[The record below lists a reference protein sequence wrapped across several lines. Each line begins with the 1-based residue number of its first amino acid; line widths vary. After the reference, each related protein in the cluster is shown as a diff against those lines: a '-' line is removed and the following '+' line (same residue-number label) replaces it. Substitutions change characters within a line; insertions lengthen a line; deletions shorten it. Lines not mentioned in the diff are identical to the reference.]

1 MKLHYND
8 AGHMTMM
15 ATMPIYFIFFPG
27 TSELAY
33 FEETSTK
40 LCKKHQRPKLII
52 FCANDSPG
60 LILTYLTG
68 RSNFAT

>member
-15 ATMPIYFIFFPG
+15 AAMPIYFIFFPG

-33 FEETSTK
+33 FDKTSTK
-40 LCKKHQRPKLII
+40 LSKKHQRLKLI
-52 FCANDSPG
+52 FCSNDSPW
-60 LILTYLTG
+60 LILTYFTG
-68 RSNFAT
+68 RSNFTT